1 MKTHA
6 RTTLLSVLLIVC
18 WAVMPAQAQPPLPP
32 DLTELTL
39 QQLMTIKV
47 TTVSKREEILFNAAA
62 AAYVITGEEIRRA
75 GVRSIPEALRMAP
88 GVDVAQLDANKWAIS
103 IRGFNGRFSNKLLV
117 LIDGR
122 SVYTPLFAGVFWDV
136 QDTLLEDI
144 DRIEVIRGP
153 GSTLWGANAV
163 NGVINIITKKAST
176 TQGGYVEGGGGTE
189 ERGFGSVRYGGEF
202 AEGGFYRAYA
212 KYFRR
217 DRFITQAGRDGA
229 DDWEAFR
236 GGFRTDWDLS
246 AHDSLTVQGD
256 MYRGTYGQTTMIAS
270 LLPPF
275 SETSEPTNTFSGG
288 NMLARW
294 RHRLAERS
302 ETVLQLYYD
311 RTHRNES
318 LFREDRDTV
327 DLDFQHHV
335 GLGARHDV
343 VWGVDARLSFDD
355 IEGSSTISFT
365 KSNRMFHR
373 VGGFMQDQITLIEDR
388 LFLTLGTKVEHA
400 LFSGFQVQPSA
411 RLLWTPADGHA
422 VWAAVSRA
430 VRTPSR
436 GEVDV
441 RSNALTRPPDPTDP
455 SGLPT
460 LFRAIGSR
468 DFGSEEVIASEIG
481 YRVKPTDWVMIDVA
495 GFYNIYNNLRTSEP
509 GTPFLSSS
517 PAPPHIE
524 VPLRVDNKLAGRTV
538 GVEIA
543 TTWRPVS
550 FWKLQLNYSFLD
562 IHLDPDPSS
571 RDTVTKTDEGLSPRH
586 QVQLLSHLNLPW
598 RLQFDTAAYFVDR
611 LPTFDLRRYLRLD
624 VRLGWRPTPAFEI
637 NLVGQNLLEG
647 SHREFGTIL
656 GDVINTT
663 RVQRS
668 VLVYATWRF

>member
-1 MKTHA
+1 MKTRIRA
-6 RTTLLSVLLIVC
+6 ALLPLLLIVGR
-18 WAVMPAQAQPPLPP
+18 AAIPAQAQSPLPP
-32 DLTELTL
+32 DLSELTL
-39 QQLMTIKV
+39 QRLMTIKV
-47 TTVSKREEILFNAAA
+47 TTVSKREEILFNTPAAT
-62 AAYVITGEEIRRA
+62 YVITGEEIRRA
-75 GVRSIPEALRMAP
+75 GARSIPEALRMAP

-144 DRIEVIRGP
+144 DRIEIIRGP
-153 GSTLWGANAV
+153 GGTLWGANAV
-163 NGVINIITKKAST
+163 NGVINIITKKVAA

-189 ERGFGSVRYGGEF
+189 ERGFGSLRYGGQF

-217 DRFITQAGRDGA
+217 DRFITTAGRDGA
-229 DDWEAFR
+229 DDWEAYR

-246 AHDSLTVQGD
+246 ADDSLTVQGD
-256 MYRGTYGQTTMIAS
+256 IYRGTYGQTTTIPS

-275 SETSEPTNTFSGG
+275 SVTSQPTNTFSGG
-288 NMLARW
+288 NVLARW
-294 RHRLAERS
+294 RHRLGETS
-302 ETVLQLYYD
+302 ETILRLYYD
-311 RTHRNES
+311 RTHRNENV
-318 LFREDRDTV
+318 FREDRDTV
-327 DLDFQHHV
+327 DLDFQHRF

-343 VWGVDARLSFDD
+343 IWGIDARLSFDD
-355 IEGSSTISFT
+355 IEGSPAISFT

-373 VGGFMQDQITLIEDR
+373 VGGYIQDRIALIPDR
-388 LFLTLGTKVEHA
+388 LYLTLGTKVEHA
-400 LFSGFQVQPSA
+400 LFSGLQVQPSA

-441 RSNALTRPPDPTDP
+441 RTDALALPPGPG
-455 SGLPT
+455 GLPT
-460 LFRAIGSR
+460 VLRVAGSR
-468 DFGSEEVIASEIG
+468 DFGTEELIASELG
-481 YRVKPTDWVMIDVA
+481 YRVKPTDWVMIDLA
-495 GFYNIYNNLRTSEP
+495 AFYNIYNNLRTTEP
-509 GTPFLSSS
+509 GVPFPGSG
-517 PAPPHIE
+517 PVPPHIV
-524 VPLRVDNKLAGRTV
+524 VPLRVDNKMSGHTV

-543 TTWRPVS
+543 TTWSPVS
-550 FWKLQLNYSFLD
+550 FWRLQANYTFLD
-562 IHLDPDPSS
+562 IHLDPDPTS
-571 RDTVTKTDEGLSPRH
+571 RDTVSKTDEGLSPRH

-598 RLQFDTAAYFVDR
+598 HLQFDTAAYFVDR

-637 NLVGQNLLEG
+637 GLVGQNLLEG

-656 GDVINTT
+656 GDIINTT
-663 RVQRS
+663 RVQRGGF
-668 VLVYATWRF
+668 VYATWRF

>member
-1 MKTHA
+1 MNTRI
-6 RTTLLSVLLIVC
+6 RTALLPLLLIIG
-18 WAVMPAQAQPPLPP
+18 WAVMPAQAQPPPPP
-32 DLTELTL
+32 DLTELPL
-39 QQLMTIKV
+39 EQLMMIKV
-47 TTVSKREEILFNAAA
+47 TTVSKREEILFNTAA
-62 AAYVITGEEIRRA
+62 AAYVITGEEIHRS

-153 GSTLWGANAV
+153 GGTLWGANAV
-163 NGVINIITKKAST
+163 NGVINIITKKAGVA
-176 TQGGYVEGGGGTE
+176 QGGYVEGGGGTE
-189 ERGFGSVRYGGEF
+189 ERGFGSVRYGGQF

-217 DRFITQAGRDGA
+217 DRFITPAGQDAA
-229 DDWEAFR
+229 DDWETYR

-246 AHDSLTVQGD
+246 ADDSLTVQGD

-270 LLPPF
+270 LFPPF

-288 NMLARW
+288 NVLARW
-294 RHRLAERS
+294 RHRLTERS
-302 ETVLQLYYD
+302 ETILQLYYD

-327 DLDFQHHV
+327 DLDFQHRV

-365 KSNRMFHR
+365 RSNRMFHR
-373 VGGFMQDQITLIEDR
+373 VGGYIQDQITLIADR
-388 LFLTLGTKVEHA
+388 LYLTLGTKVEHA

-436 GEVDV
+436 AEVDV
-441 RSNALTRPPDPTDP
+441 RSDALTVPPDPTDP

-460 LFRAIGSR
+460 LFRVAGSH

-481 YRVKPTDWVMIDVA
+481 YRVKPTDWVMIDITA
-495 GFYNIYNNLRTSEP
+495 FYNIYNNLRTTEP

-550 FWKLQLNYSFLD
+550 FWKLQLHYSFLD

-624 VRLGWRPTPAFEI
+624 VRLGWRPTQAFEI

-656 GDVINTT
+656 GDIINTT